1 MTRTALFLSP
11 HLDDVA
17 FSCGA
22 FAAVLRD
29 RGWRTVLATVF
40 TRSVVRAEGF
50 ALACQLD
57 KGLGAE
63 VDYMALRRDEDRDAA
78 GILGFAECLHLGLE
92 EAPHRGY
99 DSPAAL
105 FGAVRADD
113 RAWQAVAELAAG
125 LARGAAPA
133 LVLAPQGLGG
143 HVDHLQMARAVR
155 EGVLAPVWW
164 YRDTPYAIRHGDA
177 PCPAPLAGLGGIAVA
192 ADAGLE
198 RKVAAACAYRSQ
210 VGFQFGGDAGTAA
223 ALLGFARNEAGRAL
237 AAGESI
243 EGGEPGVEAGP
254 GGSAS
259 GEPGFGEMGR
269 SAGAAERF
277 LCAAGARA
285 ALVAAMRGA
294 A

>member
-22 FAAVLRD
+22 LAAVLRD

-40 TRSVVRAEGF
+40 TRSVVPAQGF

-63 VDYMALRRDEDRDAA
+63 VDYMALRRDEDREAA

-105 FGAVRADD
+105 FGAVRGDD
-113 RAWQAVAELAAG
+113 RVWQAVAELAAG
-125 LARGAAPA
+125 LERRLAPA

-143 HVDHLQMARAVR
+143 HVDHVQVARAVR
-155 EGVLAPVWW
+155 EAVRASVWW

-177 PCPAPLAGLGGIAVA
+177 PAPAPLAGLGGVAVDA
-192 ADAGLE
+192 AAAMA

-223 ALLGFARNEAGRAL
+223 ALLGFARDEAGRAL
-237 AAGESI
+237 TAGEPI
-243 EGGEPGVEAGP
+243 EGGGPASGGAGP
-254 GGSAS
+254 G
-259 GEPGFGEMGR
+259 EIGR

-277 LCAAGARA
+277 LCAAGART